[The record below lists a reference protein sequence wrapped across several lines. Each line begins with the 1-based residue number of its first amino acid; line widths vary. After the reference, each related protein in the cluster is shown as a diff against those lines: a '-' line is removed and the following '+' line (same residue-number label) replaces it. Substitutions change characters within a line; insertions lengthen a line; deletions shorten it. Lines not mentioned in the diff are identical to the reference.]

1 MLIHFMPLISFDT
14 PWKHQKTFSGGIDLS
29 PSPSPTL
36 SLSPSLPLSP
46 SLSLSLPLSPSL
58 SFLLQGSEYAST
70 EYYLIK
76 RSVK

>member
-36 SLSPSLPLSP
+36 SLS
-46 SLSLSLPLSPSL
+46 LPLSPSL